1 MVQAHRHS
9 RPRTRI
15 SIVAPALL
23 AAFVGAVTMTGC
35 SVFRPL
41 TTDALGA
48 ARTNA
53 TILEWGNLYVPATP
67 RPEAGNPGEEDGPV
81 GALIQSWADKDLPPW
96 QEDGKV
102 AAPRVLLA
110 KLATG
115 TDIPEVNDY
124 LQRATPWANIG
135 STWGLR
141 PNGDYDFSLPPLTAI
156 LYLYGDDEDT
166 LYPETRKHL
175 LSVLLNQD
183 GGGFST
189 TVPGSL
195 GLVTET
201 ENHILM
207 TEGSRYLKNQ
217 WLRRNGDDRRRYNN
231 SANGMEEKL
240 IAFIDEMNQ
249 AGPYEFNSTPY
260 QGYTAMALLTLEAFA
275 DEAVAAPARRL
286 MDRMNFE
293 YALGS
298 HELRRYAPF
307 RRQPKRA
314 DRTDL
319 ANHPHTAMMAVW
331 TAQALETDA
340 PGTEAALQHN
350 EHHAVYAA
358 LMSYRLPEPITARA
372 ATVDRRHFARIG
384 RGPDASPEIYSAGPG
399 YLLSAGGTGRPEGSL
414 LVARPTA
421 LFLDDGA
428 DDFTELF
435 ALGGAG
441 DRYAWNNTGVVADF
455 AVGTSPLQVPEDYQA
470 AAEGETWRV
479 YAAPASA
486 GTRGPAPTGAQL
498 IATADTGTTA
508 AILVSPLDEGEIIES
523 AAEDLATTLDA
534 DSPTSSLDGGS
545 VRLPDGRSIEFDL
558 AANQDSWVITTING
572 AATAAQLTQWPRLD
586 GSIEQ

>member
-1 MVQAHRHS
+1 LVS
-9 RPRTRI
+9 FI
-15 SIVAPALL
+15 
-23 AAFVGAVTMTGC
+23 GAMTMTGC

-53 TILEWGNLYVPATP
+53 TLLEWGNLDVPATP
-67 RPEAGNPGEEDGPV
+67 RPKATSPGGQGGAV
-81 GALIQSWADKDLPPW
+81 GALIQSWADEDLPPW
-96 QEDGKV
+96 QEEGKV
-102 AAPRVLLA
+102 TAPRVALA

-115 TDIPEVNDY
+115 TEIPEVNDY

-156 LYLYGDDEDT
+156 LYLYGDNGDT
-166 LYPETRKHL
+166 LYPETRDHL

-240 IAFIDEMNQ
+240 IDFIDEMNQ

-286 MDRMNFE
+286 LDRMNFE

-298 HELRRYAPF
+298 HSLRRYAPF

-314 DRTDL
+314 DRRDL

-331 TAQALETDA
+331 TAQTLGSEAEGTDVALGE
-340 PGTEAALQHN
+340 N
-350 EHHAVYAA
+350 RHHAVYAA
-358 LMSYRLPEPITARA
+358 LMPYRLPEPIAART

-384 RGPDASPEIYSAGPG
+384 RGPEASPEIYSAGPG

-414 LVARPTA
+414 LVARPTV
-421 LFLDDGA
+421 LFLDDAA
-428 DDFTELF
+428 DNFTELF

-441 DRYAWNNTGVVADF
+441 DRHGWNNTGVLADF

-470 AAEGETWRV
+470 AAEGETWKV
-479 YAAPASA
+479 YAAPASVGTSGSAPA
-486 GTRGPAPTGAQL
+486 GTLLVAAGDTGA
-498 IATADTGTTA
+498 TA
-508 AILVSPLDEGEIIES
+508 AIFVSPMNAGENT
-523 AAEDLATTLDA
+523 AAAASELLAALDA
-534 DSPTSSLDGGS
+534 GSPAGALDSGTA
-545 VRLPDGRSIEFDL
+545 RLPDGRSVDFDL
-558 AANQDSWVITTING
+558 AADADTWVITAIDGSDTERG
-572 AATAAQLTQWPRLD
+572 LTQWSRLQ
-586 GSIEQ
+586 GSIER